1 MYSADQATT
10 RGGLKEINYSAW
22 YRNFRFEIA
31 VRCPD
36 FWASPEVCEELS
48 RTLNELSGDT
58 FEFVFSRLYNPPP
71 IDDYFDFGAD
81 TGVQVDEVMLFS
93 GGLDSFGGAVEEIFT
108 RGRKVALVSHRPN
121 GKLTRAE
128 GTRQGYLLQ
137 TPGSSYGS
145 DPCPDPCQQSQGS
158 WKRLHAKNTIIP
170 VCNVGGSRGEAVWPG
185 WHPFLRKW
193 CNESESAHQSQVAS
207 TGQLAPRIRW
217 CWRGLKT
224 IQHGVSR

>member
-1 MYSADQATT
+1 MRNSHLILCGGAHASSRKKEWREAKTIPLLIRKGMGNVNLRIADITRRLTTGIPDIELDLLDIAAYVYSADQATT

-93 GGLDSFGGAVEEIFT
+93 GGSGFVRRSGGRDIYP
-108 RGRKVALVSHRPN
+108 GPK
-121 GKLTRAE
+121 
-128 GTRQGYLLQ
+128 
-137 TPGSSYGS
+137 GSS
-145 DPCPDPCQQSQGS
+145 CQ
-158 WKRLHAKNTIIP
+158 P
-170 VCNVGGSRGEAVWPG
+170 
-185 WHPFLRKW
+185 
-193 CNESESAHQSQVAS
+193 
-207 TGQLAPRIRW
+207 
-217 CWRGLKT
+217 
-224 IQHGVSR
+224 